1 MFPTAGRLGFD
12 PDATFGVGELAAPV
26 PPQHGGHGTP
36 AHAGHDAV
44 PAASGPL
51 QGYVWHCHMLDHEDH
66 DMMLGFRTVA
76 E

>member
-1 MFPTAGRLGFD
+1 
-12 PDATFGVGELAAPV
+12 
-26 PPQHGGHGTP
+26 PQHGGHGTP
-36 AHAGHDAV
+36 AHAGHDAA

-66 DMMLGFRTVA
+66 DMMLGFRTVT

>member
-1 MFPTAGRLGFD
+1 
-12 PDATFGVGELAAPV
+12 
-26 PPQHGGHGTP
+26 
-36 AHAGHDAV
+36 
-44 PAASGPL
+44 SGPL